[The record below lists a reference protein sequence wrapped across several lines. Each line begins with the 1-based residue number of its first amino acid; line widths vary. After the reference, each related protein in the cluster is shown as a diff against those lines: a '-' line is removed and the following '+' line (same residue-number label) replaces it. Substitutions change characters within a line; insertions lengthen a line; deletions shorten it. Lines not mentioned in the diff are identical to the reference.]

1 MKFAFHG
8 HSENRGRRVIDAIW
22 LKCGDLITGRFVWR
36 GEIGDRARE
45 EPT

>member
-8 HSENRGRRVIDAIW
+8 HSENRGRRVTDAMW
-22 LKCGDLITGRFVWR
+22 LKCGDLITGRFVQR
-36 GEIGDRARE
+36 GEIGARARE